1 MPTNPLEALHES
13 YVNSQNE
20 SGMGTLS
27 GLAGMLKGAEKPLKA
42 DAGTSRLPLSFL
54 PPGTKAGD
62 RISLTVTGVD
72 GINGTVTVVADSPD
86 NAVPEAPEANKDIID
101 TSLTMGPMD
110 DLKSYL
116 FQKSRTQEE

>member
-1 MPTNPLEALHES
+1 MLTNPIETIREDAASLPIES
-13 YVNSQNE
+13 
-20 SGMGTLS
+20 LAS
-27 GLAGMLKGAEKPLKA
+27 GLGMAEKPMKA
-42 DAGTSRLPLSFL
+42 DSGTSRLPLSFL

-101 TSLTMGPMD
+101 TSLSMGPMD
-110 DLKSYL
+110 DLKAYL
-116 FQKSRTQEE
+116 FQKSRTQEV